1 MDILFFGGQSN
12 MEGQTEAPPADRSDV
27 PGCIEYKLLERKY
40 VPLHHPAGEDVPP
53 YLGGACF
60 GNGSLLPDFCRR
72 YHKFRSDVTVA
83 AVHAAQGA
91 TTIDDWDP
99 EKGLYQAAVGKL
111 KAALEDAP
119 EPVEHIYYI
128 WLQGESDAIRDL
140 SEDEYYEKLIRFKNC
155 LKRDCGIEKFGIIRV
170 GYFTTPEKD
179 ERIMEAQ
186 ERAVHEDPDFLLL
199 TRITSQI
206 TENLLNPDFINQ
218 EYSGHYNNRAMTV
231 VGKDAGET
239 LGRYAKYGK

>member
-12 MEGQTEAPPADRSDV
+12 MEGQTEALPVDHADV
-27 PGCIEYKLLERKY
+27 PGCVEYKLLERKY
-40 VPLHHPAGEDVPP
+40 VPLHHPAGEEVPP
-53 YLGGACF
+53 YLAGTYLGH
-60 GNGSLLPDFCRR
+60 GSLLPDFCRR
-72 YHKFRSDVTVA
+72 YHKFRDVTVA

-99 EKGLYQAAVGKL
+99 EKPLYAAAVEKL
-111 KAALEDAP
+111 KAALADAP

-140 SEDEYYEKLIRFKNC
+140 PADQYYEKLLHFKDC

-179 ERIMEAQ
+179 EPIMEAQ
-186 ERAVHEDPDFLLL
+186 ERAAREDSDFLML
-199 TRITSQI
+199 TRITSQL
-206 TENLLNPDFINQ
+206 TEDIRNPDFINP

-231 VGKDAGET
+231 IGKDAGET
-239 LGRYAKYGK
+239 LGRFAKYGK